1 MVRATFLLITML
13 LLSPGLAL
21 QSLRAQE
28 PFQVMFYNVE
38 NYFDTVNNPEK
49 NDEAFTPDGFKHW
62 NFFKY
67 RAKQNRIAKTIM
79 AVGKW
84 QMPAVVCLAE
94 VENRHVL
101 KDLLTFSP
109 LERFNYRIIHKQS
122 PDWRGIDVA
131 MLYRPEA
138 FEVIDSQFI
147 KVTFPKDSFNAT
159 RDILHTKGVTKRAQD
174 TLHLFINHWPSRYGG
189 KAKTDP
195 KRARAAS
202 LLKAEINRIFA
213 QQPKA
218 KIIITGDFNDG
229 PMNASLK
236 QVLNATV
243 DSQKLGSHRLIN
255 LMYPQATSS
264 NKGSYK
270 YQYQW
275 HTFDQFV
282 VSKALLKTP
291 KGLKTG
297 LEHAHIYRQPFLM
310 TKDDDY
316 PGKIPHRTYLGPRY
330 KDGFSDH
337 LPIYLNLYPSQSP

>member
-1 MVRATFLLITML
+1 MKRSWWLLVMPLML
-13 LLSPGLAL
+13 WAAGPSA
-21 QSLRAQE
+21 SAQ
-28 PFQVMFYNVE
+28 PHFQAMFYNVE
-38 NYFDTVNNPEK
+38 NYFDTANQPDK

-62 NFFKY
+62 DFYKY
-67 RAKQNRIAKTIM
+67 KTKQTRIAKAIM

-84 QMPAVVCLAE
+84 QMPEVVGLAE
-94 VENRHVL
+94 VENRQVL

-109 LERFNYRIIHKQS
+109 LERFDYRILHKQS

-138 FEVIDSQFI
+138 FRVIDSQFI
-147 KVTFPKDSFNAT
+147 KVTFPHDSFNAT
-159 RDILHTKGVTKRAQD
+159 RDILYAKGIAKPAQD

-195 KRARAAS
+195 KRARAAR
-202 LLKAEINRIFA
+202 LLKTKVNQVIERR
-213 QQPKA
+213 PKA

-236 QVLNATV
+236 KVLNATV
-243 DSQKLGSHRLIN
+243 DTQKLARHDLVN
-255 LMYPQATSS
+255 LMYPQASKSS
-264 NKGSYK
+264 QGSYK

-282 VSKALLKTP
+282 VSKALINTGQ
-291 KGLKTG
+291 GLKTA
-297 LEHAHIYRQPFLM
+297 LEHAHIYRKPFLM
-310 TKDDDY
+310 TKDDGY
-316 PGKIPHRTYLGPRY
+316 PGKVPHRTYLGPRY

-337 LPIYLNLYPSQSP
+337 LPVYLNLYPAQSH